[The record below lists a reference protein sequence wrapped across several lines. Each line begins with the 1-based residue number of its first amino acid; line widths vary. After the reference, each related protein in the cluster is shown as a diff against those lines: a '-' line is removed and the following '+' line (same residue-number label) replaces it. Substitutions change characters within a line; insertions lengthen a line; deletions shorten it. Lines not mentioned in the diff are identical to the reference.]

1 MLLKC
6 VTYLVPQ
13 AAVAPLLA
21 VSSPPRHVR
30 VSTAPHSHRSSSKA
44 AAQTFAGQPR
54 VSGT

>member
-13 AAVAPLLA
+13 AAVAPLIA
-21 VSSPPRHVR
+21 VSSPSRHVR